1 MSEVRLLIA
10 EDEATVLKL
19 LAVTLEAQEG
29 ITVVAQALDG
39 EQAVALAR
47 QHRPAV
53 CLMDLAMP
61 RMDGIAATRAIKQE
75 LPDCAVVVLTIH
87 RGDEHLFAAI
97 KAGACGYLLK
107 DAAPGEIA
115 EAVRAAARGE
125 GFLDRSLVSRVM
137 AEFARLGRQ
146 REATKEV
153 FAELTR
159 RELEVLELL
168 GRGLRNREIAARL
181 YLSEKTVKNHVYR
194 IFMKLQLNDRTEAA
208 LLAAQ
213 YGLTERP

>member
-19 LAVTLEAQEG
+19 LAVTLAREEG
-29 ITVVAQALDG
+29 VNVVAQALDG

-53 CLMDLAMP
+53 CLMDLTMP
-61 RMDGIAATRAIKQE
+61 RMDGIAATRAIKEE
-75 LPDCAVVVLTIH
+75 LPECAVVVLTVH
-87 RGDEHLFAAI
+87 RDDQHLFPAI

-107 DAAPGEIA
+107 DASPEQIA

-137 AEFARLGRQ
+137 AEFARLSRQ

-168 GRGLRNREIAARL
+168 GRGLKNKEIAERL

-208 LLAAQ
+208 LLATQ
-213 YGLTERP
+213 HGLTERP